1 MVVRKGSWS
10 IQLITMKL
18 WKYSFILLMLLFG
31 VLVIALFQLPDRDLH
46 LITCNVGQGD
56 ATVLVYKNIQILV
69 DGGPDRKVLDCL
81 GKYLPFWDRAI
92 ELVIL
97 THPDKD
103 HFGGLIDVFRRY
115 RVGSYMYNPIA
126 VSKPEYKV
134 LENVVGRGYQ
144 TTIPPH
150 AGQILRLGMIRLD
163 IVNPSGQLPADSGE
177 QKVELEVTDA
187 ESNAYSIVSVVSF
200 GKFKALLTGDMPP
213 DISDRLAAENAVGQ
227 VNYIKIPH
235 HGSKNGLTLNLLK
248 ALEPKLAVISV
259 GKNLYGHP
267 AGEIL
272 KMLTDEGIKYLRT
285 DQIGDI
291 EVTTDGNSFR
301 IK

>member
-1 MVVRKGSWS
+1 MR
-10 IQLITMKL
+10 L
-18 WKYSFILLMLLFG
+18 WKYPFIILFLILA
-31 VLVIALFQLPDRDLH
+31 VLAIAIYQLPDKNLH
-46 LITCNVGQGD
+46 LIACNVGQGD
-56 ATVLVYKNIQILV
+56 ATLLVYKNIQVLV
-69 DGGPDRKVLDCL
+69 DGGPDKKVLDCL
-81 GKYLPFWDRAI
+81 GKYLPFWDRQI

-103 HFGGLIDVFRRY
+103 HFEGLTDVFQKY
-115 RVGSYMYNPIA
+115 RVGSYMYNPIT

-144 TTIPPH
+144 TNILPH
-150 AGQILRLGMIRLD
+150 AGQTLRLGMIQLD
-163 IVNPSGQLPADSGE
+163 IVNPLEQPSTGIGGQ
-177 QKVELEVTDA
+177 KIELEVSDA
-187 ESNAYSIVSVVSF
+187 ASNSFSIVSLISF
-200 GKFKALLTGDMPP
+200 GKFKAILTGDMTPE
-213 DISDRLAAENAVGQ
+213 ISDRLAAENAVGP

-235 HGSKNGLTLNLLK
+235 HGSKNGLTFNLLK
-248 ALEPKLAVISV
+248 ALVPKLAVISV

-272 KMLTDEGIKYLRT
+272 KMLTAEGIKYLRT
-285 DQIGDI
+285 DQVGDI